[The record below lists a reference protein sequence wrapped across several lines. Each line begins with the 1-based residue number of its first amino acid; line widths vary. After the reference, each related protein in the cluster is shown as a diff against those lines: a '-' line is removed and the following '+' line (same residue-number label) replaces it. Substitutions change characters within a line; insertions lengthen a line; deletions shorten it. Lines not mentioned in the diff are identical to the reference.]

1 MNRERYAE
9 QLSIENMLDRMGAR
23 VFASHPGCS
32 LDTTLVKTG
41 GRPRYIHRLGT
52 HDEIWGLL
60 RVTWEKKPDSD
71 EQRPTAIEFQLQLG
85 MDLVPFRI
93 EPDVK
98 GMKRALNAD
107 PDTPGSFD
115 QDQARRTAWRLWKE
129 WLNAVLAFRDT
140 EQARLDQL
148 LLGFGVTPDGRTV
161 YDRITDDRKLLRSP
175 NDRTYE

>member
-1 MNRERYAE
+1 VRNPSATTRGLGAMNRGRYAE

-71 EQRPTAIEFQLQLG
+71 EQRPTAHNYNTDPQWSAVVDFIACPFQFGTTMRCSRVVDFKNASPSRIDGIDGDSCRPYCLATTLG
-85 MDLVPFRI
+85 
-93 EPDVK
+93 
-98 GMKRALNAD
+98 
-107 PDTPGSFD
+107 
-115 QDQARRTAWRLWKE
+115 
-129 WLNAVLAFRDT
+129 
-140 EQARLDQL
+140 LD
-148 LLGFGVTPDGRTV
+148 D
-161 YDRITDDRKLLRSP
+161 
-175 NDRTYE
+175 